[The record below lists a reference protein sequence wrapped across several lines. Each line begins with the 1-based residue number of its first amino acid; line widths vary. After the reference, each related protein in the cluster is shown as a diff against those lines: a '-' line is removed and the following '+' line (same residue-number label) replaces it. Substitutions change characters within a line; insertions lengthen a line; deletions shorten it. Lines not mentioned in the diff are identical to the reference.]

1 MGGEQTGNLQPYE
14 TGNYCGLVKI
24 FPLLAEKQKLD
35 SQNKP
40 SAQESQT
47 EMQTNIPKLLRLV
60 FKKVKI
66 ASNFFYINCIKF
78 LFTFFFR

>member
-24 FPLLAEKQKLD
+24 FPLQAEKQKLD

-40 SAQESQT
+40 SAQES
-47 EMQTNIPKLLRLV
+47 
-60 FKKVKI
+60 
-66 ASNFFYINCIKF
+66 
-78 LFTFFFR
+78 